1 MAREQSTAGSVVSR
15 TYTGAFAYRTCRP
28 DEYLVKSGAG
38 CGKEQYTKST
48 FQWPYQRVT
57 VITLSPRNYSFDLHC
72 TSKDLVPFLLPV
84 VFTIGP
90 CDPKDDVDGFH
101 KYATKLSAMTVA
113 EQHEIVLGI
122 VHGQTRLYAAGLT
135 VMEIFNDRDSFKL
148 HVADKIGK
156 ELTPLGLLVYNSNI
170 AEMRDHD
177 SSGQYFASLK
187 QRAVSVA
194 VNDAR
199 VAVANAKRDGDVGA
213 SKCETDAAVQLAEIK
228 RAGDVTK
235 REKDCATAVR
245 LAEIAR
251 DQNIAQQESATAT
264 DIRKADLAAEKTTS
278 VNVAAQK
285 VAQSKLELDIVEL
298 TCRQSEATKRAETE
312 NAPKVRAAELAI
324 ELNQKEAEARK
335 EQLRATELA
344 KITVE
349 SEAAVT
355 LAKGEAASVRLTAD
369 AALYAKQKEA
379 EGVVATMEAKA
390 EGMRKLLAVA
400 DPELVKFWLA
410 LESGLFVSMA
420 EQTAAAV
427 QGLQPKIN
435 VWTTGT
441 DVGDATWGPLQ
452 KLFQTLPPMLDAVQ
466 SQTDIRLPS
475 WIASASAL
483 SPKP

>member
-1 MAREQSTAGSVVSR
+1 
-15 TYTGAFAYRTCRP
+15 
-28 DEYLVKSGAG
+28 
-38 CGKEQYTKST
+38 
-48 FQWPYQRVT
+48 
-57 VITLSPRNYSFDLHC
+57 
-72 TSKDLVPFLLPV
+72 
-84 VFTIGP
+84 
-90 CDPKDDVDGFH
+90 
-101 KYATKLSAMTVA
+101 
-113 EQHEIVLGI
+113 
-122 VHGQTRLYAAGLT
+122 
-135 VMEIFNDRDSFKL
+135 
-148 HVADKIGK
+148 
-156 ELTPLGLLVYNSNI
+156 
-170 AEMRDHD
+170 
-177 SSGQYFASLK
+177 
-187 QRAVSVA
+187 
-194 VNDAR
+194 
-199 VAVANAKRDGDVGA
+199 
-213 SKCETDAAVQLAEIK
+213 
-228 RAGDVTK
+228 
-235 REKDCATAVR
+235 VR
-245 LAEIAR
+245 LAEMTR
-251 DQNIAQQESATAT
+251 DQTIAQQESATAT